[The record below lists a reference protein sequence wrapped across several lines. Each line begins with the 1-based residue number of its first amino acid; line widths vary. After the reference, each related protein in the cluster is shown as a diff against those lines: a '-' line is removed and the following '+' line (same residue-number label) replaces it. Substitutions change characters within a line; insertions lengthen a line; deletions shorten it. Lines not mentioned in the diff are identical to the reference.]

1 MLNYDPFIL
10 VDTGIIVAFYNS
22 QDKYHQQIINFFS
35 TCTSQLI
42 TTLARVTEVMWLLPN
57 VRIQAKF
64 LLDLS
69 KGAFICENLIAE
81 NYTRINELNLIY
93 QDLPADFTDL
103 SLIAISERL
112 QISAIATLDKDF
124 DIYRRYRK
132 EPFIRVFRPN
142 AEEGK

>member
-1 MLNYDPFIL
+1 MLNYYPLIL
-10 VDTGIIVAFYNS
+10 IDTGIIVAFYNS
-22 QDKYHQQIINFFS
+22 RDKYHQQVHDFFS

-42 TTLARVTEVMWLLPN
+42 TTLACVTEVMWLLPN

-64 LLDLS
+64 LSDLS
-69 KGAFICENLIAE
+69 KGAFICENLIT
-81 NYTRINELNLIY
+81 NDYTRINELNFIY

-132 EPFIRVFRPN
+132 EAFIRAFRPHI
-142 AEEGK
+142 